1 MDLNAPVTTIKGV
14 GPKTAS
20 ILEKADIKTVRD
32 LLYYLPRDYE
42 SYQSLAQIA
51 DLKPGKVVVCAKV
64 EQIATSRKRR
74 NLTITQATLRDKS
87 GAVRA
92 IWFNQPY
99 RSHQFESRKDYYF
112 SGDFVY
118 SRGHYQL
125 TNPSAIS
132 AESYHDEQQKY
143 RPIYPSRGSIHSADF
158 IKFFRNIKPQFAE
171 IPDLIPNQPGR
182 ADALFKVHFPESS
195 ADVSEG
201 RKYLAL
207 EELFV
212 LLLASALNQ
221 QENSRLKAYPIKYD
235 LNFLRQT
242 IEDLPFKL
250 TNAQRRATWEII
262 QDMSKDLPMN
272 RLLQG
277 DVGSGKTLVAALAA
291 AVAGQAG
298 YQTALMAPT
307 EILASQHAETISKL
321 LPGKIAVALLTGS
334 TKQKTKLKAKICAG
348 EIQLVIGTHAL
359 LTDDTKFHNLG
370 LAIIDEQHRFG
381 VTQRQNLVA
390 KAHEMPHLLSM
401 TATPIP
407 RSLQLTIFGDLN
419 VSILDELPAG
429 RQPITTAIVSP
440 NSTAQMWSAVEQELQ
455 SGHQVYYVC
464 KAIEDQSELS
474 SVKREAMRIAK
485 LLPNYRIEYLHGKMK
500 SADKERIMRDFSDG
514 KIQILVSTTVI
525 EVGVNVPNA
534 TVIVIADADRYGLSQ
549 LHQLRGRVGRGS
561 AQSFCYLINSNS
573 ERPTQRL
580 REIEKS
586 QDGFYLAEA
595 DLRLRGPGEI
605 YGSLQHGI
613 LDLKIASITDTK
625 LIHQAKT
632 NINNFLKTSPN
643 MLKYTELAH
652 ALRRYQ
658 RLITLN

>member
-1 MDLNAPVTTIKGV
+1 M
-14 GPKTAS
+14 
-20 ILEKADIKTVRD
+20 
-32 LLYYLPRDYE
+32 
-42 SYQSLAQIA
+42 
-51 DLKPGKVVVCAKV
+51 
-64 EQIATSRKRR
+64 
-74 NLTITQATLRDKS
+74 
-87 GAVRA
+87 
-92 IWFNQPY
+92 
-99 RSHQFESRKDYYF
+99 
-112 SGDFVY
+112 
-118 SRGHYQL
+118 
-125 TNPSAIS
+125 
-132 AESYHDEQQKY
+132 
-143 RPIYPSRGSIHSADF
+143 
-158 IKFFRNIKPQFAE
+158 
-171 IPDLIPNQPGR
+171 
-182 ADALFKVHFPESS
+182 
-195 ADVSEG
+195 
-201 RKYLAL
+201 
-207 EELFV
+207 
-212 LLLASALNQ
+212 
-221 QENSRLKAYPIKYD
+221 
-235 LNFLRQT
+235 
-242 IEDLPFKL
+242 PFKL
-250 TNAQRRATWEII
+250 TKAQRRATWEII

-500 SADKERIMRDFSDG
+500 SADKELIMRDFSDG